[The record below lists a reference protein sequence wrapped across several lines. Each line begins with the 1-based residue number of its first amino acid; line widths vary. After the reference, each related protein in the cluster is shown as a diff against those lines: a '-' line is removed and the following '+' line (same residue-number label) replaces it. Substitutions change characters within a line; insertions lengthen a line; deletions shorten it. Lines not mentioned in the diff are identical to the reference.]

1 MAQGF
6 RTGDLNR
13 LAPFIEA
20 RVVYSQNTC
29 LLSEYLSFEYYSECL
44 PTLLPSHRRVDR
56 YMGIICIRLCTL
68 DCTSQPGLSPWL
80 RGPVDPRRALAA
92 LPRAIL

>member
-1 MAQGF
+1 MAQEAQGF

-56 YMGIICIRLCTL
+56 YMGICIRLCTL
-68 DCTSQPGLSPWL
+68 DCTSQPGLSP
-80 RGPVDPRRALAA
+80 LAE
-92 LPRAIL
+92 RTC